1 MRLPLV
7 FGAAFIVARGARA
20 ALGLP
25 GMLAL
30 SEALWVMATTL
41 VMETAVRHALRA
53 GAVDRERIL
62 AALDAYLL
70 AGPCSGSRTGS
81 STGRGPD
88 RSGVRSPSAWRSRSN
103 FSFVTL
109 ATLGY
114 GDVVPVSEP
123 ARGLAIVE

>member
-1 MRLPLV
+1 MREPWT
-7 FGAAFIVARGARA
+7 ASASWRRWTRICWRG
-20 ALGLP
+20 
-25 GMLAL
+25 
-30 SEALWVMATTL
+30 S
-41 VMETAVRHALRA
+41 
-53 GAVDRERIL
+53 
-62 AALDAYLL
+62 
-70 AGPCSGSRTGS
+70 CSGSRTGS

>member
-41 VMETAVRHALRA
+41 VMATAVRHALRA

-70 AGPCSGSRTGS
+70 AGLLFGVAYWVLDRTWPGSFG
-81 STGRGPD
+81 GAKP
-88 RSGVRSPSAWRSRSN
+88 
-103 FSFVTL
+103 L
-109 ATLGY
+109 
-114 GDVVPVSEP
+114 
-123 ARGLAIVE
+123 GLAQSI